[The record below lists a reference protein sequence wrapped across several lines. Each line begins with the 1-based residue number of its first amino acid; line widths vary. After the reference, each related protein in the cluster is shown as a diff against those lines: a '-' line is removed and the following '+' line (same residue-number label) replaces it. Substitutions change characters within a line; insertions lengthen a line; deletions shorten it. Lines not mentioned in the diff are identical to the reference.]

1 MLDLIKTGSFIAEM
15 RKEKGLTQ
23 KQLADQVGVSDKAVS
38 RWETGKGLPD
48 TSIMPEL
55 CKALDINVNELL
67 SGERLNAEAYSGK
80 AEEIMVSLVKDVQEN
95 KNDKKS
101 VVLGLALGFVLLMLG
116 LIGIV
121 TVSGSEVV
129 YFLDIPSVVFVL
141 AIQLIV
147 LGAGGQMKSF
157 MEAFKLI
164 LGKKIEIED
173 DDIALEAAKCEFA
186 MKYAQRGAILGGI
199 LSSIMG
205 FVSVLAI
212 VWSQSPDTIGPNM
225 AVAVLS
231 LFYGVLF
238 VLILMP
244 IQGRLHRMQ

>member
-1 MLDLIKTGSFIAEM
+1 MLDLIKTGSFISEM
-15 RKEKGLTQ
+15 RKDKGLTQ
-23 KQLADQVGVSDKAVS
+23 KELADQVGVSDKAVS

-55 CKALDINVNELL
+55 CKVLDINVNELL
-67 SGERLNAEAYSGK
+67 SGERLNAEAYGGK
-80 AEEIMVSLVKDVQEN
+80 AEEMMVSLVKDVQEN
-95 KNDKKS
+95 RNDKKS
-101 VVLGLALGFVLLMLG
+101 AVLGLVLGLALLIIG
-116 LIGIV
+116 LAGIV
-121 TVSGSEVV
+121 TVNGSRVV

-157 MEAFKLI
+157 LGAFKLFF
-164 LGKKIEIED
+164 GKKKEIVD
-173 DDIALEAAKCEFA
+173 DVAVLAAECEFA
-186 MKYAQRGAILGGI
+186 VKYAQKGAILGGI

-205 FVSVLAI
+205 FVAVLAI
-212 VWSQSPDTIGPNM
+212 VWSESPDTIGPNM

-244 IQGRLHRMQ
+244 IQGRLHKMQ

>member
-1 MLDLIKTGSFIAEM
+1 MLDLIKTGSFISEM

-121 TVSGSEVV
+121 TVSGSRVV

-157 MEAFKLI
+157 MGAFKLI
-164 LGKKIEIED
+164 FGKKAEIED
-173 DDIALEAAKCEFA
+173 DVAVVAAECEFA
-186 MKYAQRGAILGGI
+186 VKYAQRGAILGGI

-205 FVSVLAI
+205 FVAVLAI
-212 VWSQSPDTIGPNM
+212 VWSESPDTIGPNM

>member
-1 MLDLIKTGSFIAEM
+1 MLDLIKTGSFISEM

-121 TVSGSEVV
+121 TVSGSRVV

-157 MEAFKLI
+157 LGAFKLI
-164 LGKKIEIED
+164 FGKKAEIED
-173 DDIALEAAKCEFA
+173 DVAVVAAECEFA
-186 MKYAQRGAILGGI
+186 VKYAQRGAILGGI

-205 FVSVLAI
+205 FVAVLAI
-212 VWSQSPDTIGPNM
+212 VWSESPDTIGPNM

-244 IQGRLHRMQ
+244 IQGRLHKMQ

>member
-1 MLDLIKTGSFIAEM
+1 MLDLIKTGSFISEM
-15 RKEKGLTQ
+15 RKDKGLTQ

-55 CKALDINVNELL
+55 CNALNININELL
-67 SGERLNAEAYSGK
+67 SGERLDVEAYSGK

-95 KNDKKS
+95 KNDRKA
-101 VVLGLALGFVLLMLG
+101 VVLGLLLGFVLLMLG
-116 LIGIV
+116 LVGIV
-121 TVSGSEVV
+121 TVSGSRVV

-157 MEAFKLI
+157 LGAFKLI
-164 LGKKIEIED
+164 FGKKAEIED
-173 DDIALEAAKCEFA
+173 DVAVVAVECEFA
-186 MKYAQRGAILGGI
+186 VKYAQRGAILGGI

-205 FVSVLAI
+205 FVAVLVI
-212 VWSQSPDTIGPNM
+212 VWSESPDTIGPNM

-238 VLILMP
+238 VLVLMP
-244 IQGRLHRMQ
+244 IQGRLHKMH

>member
-1 MLDLIKTGSFIAEM
+1 MLDLIKTGSFISEM
-15 RKEKGLTQ
+15 RKDKGLTQ

-55 CKALDINVNELL
+55 CNALNININELL
-67 SGERLNAEAYSGK
+67 SGERLDVEAYSGK

-95 KNDKKS
+95 KNDRKA
-101 VVLGLALGFVLLMLG
+101 VVLGLLLGFVLLMLG
-116 LIGIV
+116 LVGIV
-121 TVSGSEVV
+121 TVSGSRVV

-157 MEAFKLI
+157 LGAFKLI
-164 LGKKIEIED
+164 FGKKAEIED
-173 DDIALEAAKCEFA
+173 DVAVVAAECEFA
-186 MKYAQRGAILGGI
+186 VKYAQRGAILGGI

-205 FVSVLAI
+205 FVAVLVI
-212 VWSQSPDTIGPNM
+212 VWSESPDTIGPNM

-238 VLILMP
+238 VLVLMP
-244 IQGRLHRMQ
+244 IQGRLRKMY

>member
-1 MLDLIKTGSFIAEM
+1 MLDLIKTGSFISEM
-15 RKEKGLTQ
+15 RKDKGLTQ

-55 CKALDINVNELL
+55 CNALNININELL
-67 SGERLNAEAYSGK
+67 SGERLDVEAYSGK

-95 KNDKKS
+95 KNDRKA
-101 VVLGLALGFVLLMLG
+101 VVLGLLLGFVLLMLG
-116 LIGIV
+116 LVGIV
-121 TVSGSEVV
+121 TVSGCRVV

-141 AIQLIV
+141 GIQLIV

-157 MEAFKLI
+157 MRAFKLI
-164 LGKKIEIED
+164 FGKKIELED
-173 DDIALEAAKCEFA
+173 DVAMVAAECEFA
-186 MKYAQRGAILGGI
+186 VKYAQRGAILGGI

-205 FVSVLAI
+205 FVAVLVI
-212 VWSQSPDTIGPNM
+212 VWSESPDTIGPNM

-238 VLILMP
+238 VLVMMP
-244 IQGRLHRMQ
+244 IQGRLRKMY

>member
-1 MLDLIKTGSFIAEM
+1 MLDLIKTGSFISEM

-121 TVSGSEVV
+121 TVSGSRVV
-129 YFLDIPSVVFVL
+129 YFFDIPSVVFVL

-157 MEAFKLI
+157 LGAFKLI
-164 LGKKIEIED
+164 FGKKAERED
-173 DDIALEAAKCEFA
+173 DVAVVAAECEFA
-186 MKYAQRGAILGGI
+186 VKYAQRGAILGGI

-205 FVSVLAI
+205 FVAVLAI

>member
-1 MLDLIKTGSFIAEM
+1 MLDLIKTGSFISEM

-95 KNDKKS
+95 KKDRKA
-101 VVLGLALGFVLLMLG
+101 VVLGLILGFVLLMLG
-116 LIGIV
+116 LVGIV
-121 TVSGSEVV
+121 TVSGCEVV
-129 YFLDIPSVVFVL
+129 YFLDIPSAVFVL

-164 LGKKIEIED
+164 FGKKIEIED
-173 DDIALEAAKCEFA
+173 DIAVEAAKCEFA

-212 VWSQSPDTIGPNM
+212 VWNQSPDTIGPNM

-238 VLILMP
+238 ALMLMP
-244 IQGRLHRMQ
+244 IQSRLHNMK

>member
-1 MLDLIKTGSFIAEM
+1 MLDLIKTGSFISEM

-67 SGERLNAEAYSGK
+67 SGERLNAEAYSGR

-95 KNDKKS
+95 KKDRKA
-101 VVLGLALGFVLLMLG
+101 VVLGLILGFVLLMLG
-116 LIGIV
+116 LVAIV
-121 TVSGSEVV
+121 TVSGCRVV

-157 MEAFKLI
+157 VEAFKLI
-164 LGKKIEIED
+164 FGKKIEIE
-173 DDIALEAAKCEFA
+173 DDIALEAAKCEYA

-238 VLILMP
+238 VLMLMP

>member
-1 MLDLIKTGSFIAEM
+1 MLDLIKTGSFISEM

-95 KNDKKS
+95 KKDRKAA
-101 VVLGLALGFVLLMLG
+101 VLGLILGFVLLMLG
-116 LIGIV
+116 LFGIV
-121 TVSGSEVV
+121 TVSGSRVV

-164 LGKKIEIED
+164 FGKKIEIED
-173 DDIALEAAKCEFA
+173 DIAVKAAKCEFA
-186 MKYAQRGAILGGI
+186 MKYAQRGAIQGGI

-244 IQGRLHRMQ
+244 IQGRLHKMQ

>member
-38 RWETGKGLPD
+38 RWEIGKGLPD

-80 AEEIMVSLVKDVQEN
+80 AEEIMVSLVKDVQDN
-95 KNDKKS
+95 KNDRKS
-101 VVLGLALGFVLLMLG
+101 VILGLVLGFVLLMLG
-116 LIGIV
+116 LVAIV
-121 TVSGSEVV
+121 TVSGCRVV
-129 YFLDIPSVVFVL
+129 YFLDISSAVFVL

-164 LGKKIEIED
+164 FVKKIEIED
-173 DDIALEAAKCEFA
+173 DIAVEAAECEFA
-186 MKYAQRGAILGGI
+186 VKYAQRGAILGGI

-212 VWSQSPDTIGPNM
+212 VWSQSPDTIGPSM

>member
-1 MLDLIKTGSFIAEM
+1 MLDLIKTGSFISEM

-95 KNDKKS
+95 KKDRKA
-101 VVLGLALGFVLLMLG
+101 VVLGLILGFVLLMLG
-116 LIGIV
+116 LFGIV
-121 TVSGSEVV
+121 TVSGSRVV

-157 MEAFKLI
+157 LGAFKLI
-164 LGKKIEIED
+164 FGKKAEIED
-173 DDIALEAAKCEFA
+173 GCCSESRKMRICCKIRPE
-186 MKYAQRGAILGGI
+186 RGNLWRNTFQHNGI
-199 LSSIMG
+199 CSSACY
-205 FVSVLAI
+205 SVE
-212 VWSQSPDTIGPNM
+212 
-225 AVAVLS
+225 
-231 LFYGVLF
+231 
-238 VLILMP
+238 
-244 IQGRLHRMQ
+244 

>member
-1 MLDLIKTGSFIAEM
+1 MLDLIKTGSFISEM
-15 RKEKGLTQ
+15 RKDKGLTQ

-55 CKALDINVNELL
+55 CNALNININELL
-67 SGERLNAEAYSGK
+67 SGERLDVEAYSGK

-95 KNDKKS
+95 KKDRKA
-101 VVLGLALGFVLLMLG
+101 VVLGLILGFVLLMLG
-116 LIGIV
+116 LFGIV
-121 TVSGSEVV
+121 TVSGSRVV

-157 MEAFKLI
+157 LGAFKLI
-164 LGKKIEIED
+164 FGKKAEIED
-173 DDIALEAAKCEFA
+173 DVAVVAAECEFA
-186 MKYAQRGAILGGI
+186 VKYAQRGAILGGI

-205 FVSVLAI
+205 FVAVLAI
-212 VWSQSPDTIGPNM
+212 VWSESPDTIGPNM

-244 IQGRLHRMQ
+244 IQGRLHKMQ

>member
-1 MLDLIKTGSFIAEM
+1 MLDLIKTGSFISEM

-95 KNDKKS
+95 KKDRKA
-101 VVLGLALGFVLLMLG
+101 VVLGLILGFVLLMLG
-116 LIGIV
+116 LVGIV
-121 TVSGSEVV
+121 TVSGSRVV

-157 MEAFKLI
+157 LGAFKLI
-164 LGKKIEIED
+164 FGKKAEIED
-173 DDIALEAAKCEFA
+173 DVAVVAAECEFA
-186 MKYAQRGAILGGI
+186 VKYAQRGAILGGI

-205 FVSVLAI
+205 FVAVLAI
-212 VWSQSPDTIGPNM
+212 VWSESPDTIGPNM

-244 IQGRLHRMQ
+244 IQGRLHKMQ

>member
-1 MLDLIKTGSFIAEM
+1 MLDLIKTGSFISEM
-15 RKEKGLTQ
+15 RKDKGLTQ

-95 KNDKKS
+95 KKDRKA
-101 VVLGLALGFVLLMLG
+101 VVLGLILGFVLLMLG
-116 LIGIV
+116 LFGIV
-121 TVSGSEVV
+121 TVSGSRVV

-157 MEAFKLI
+157 LGAFKLI
-164 LGKKIEIED
+164 FGKKAEIED
-173 DDIALEAAKCEFA
+173 DVAVVAAECEFA
-186 MKYAQRGAILGGI
+186 VKYAQRGAILGGI

-244 IQGRLHRMQ
+244 IQGRLHKMQ

>member
-1 MLDLIKTGSFIAEM
+1 MLDLIKTGSFISEM

-80 AEEIMVSLVKDVQEN
+80 AEEIMVSLVKDVQDN
-95 KNDKKS
+95 KNDRKS

-121 TVSGSEVV
+121 TVSGSSVV

-157 MEAFKLI
+157 LGAFKLI
-164 LGKKIEIED
+164 FGKKAEIED
-173 DDIALEAAKCEFA
+173 DVAVVAAECEFA

-205 FVSVLAI
+205 FVAVLVI
-212 VWSQSPDTIGPNM
+212 VWSDSPDTIGPNM

-244 IQGRLHRMQ
+244 IQGRLHKMQ

>member
-1 MLDLIKTGSFIAEM
+1 MLDLIKTGSFISEM

-80 AEEIMVSLVKDVQEN
+80 AEEIMVSLVKDVQDN
-95 KNDKKS
+95 KNDRKS
-101 VVLGLALGFVLLMLG
+101 VILGLVLGFVLLMLG
-116 LIGIV
+116 LVAIV
-121 TVSGSEVV
+121 TVSGCRVV
-129 YFLDIPSVVFVL
+129 YFLDIPSAVFVL

-157 MEAFKLI
+157 LGAFKLI
-164 LGKKIEIED
+164 FGKKAEIED
-173 DDIALEAAKCEFA
+173 DVAVKAAKCEFA
-186 MKYAQRGAILGGI
+186 VKYAQRGAILGGI

-205 FVSVLAI
+205 FVAVLVI
-212 VWSQSPDTIGPNM
+212 VWSDSPDTIGPNM

-244 IQGRLHRMQ
+244 IQGRLHKMQ

>member
-1 MLDLIKTGSFIAEM
+1 MLDLIKTGSFISEM

-121 TVSGSEVV
+121 TVSGSRVV

-157 MEAFKLI
+157 LGAFKLI
-164 LGKKIEIED
+164 FGKKVEIED
-173 DDIALEAAKCEFA
+173 DVAVKAAKCEFA
-186 MKYAQRGAILGGI
+186 VKYAQRGAILGGI

-205 FVSVLAI
+205 FVAVLVI
-212 VWSQSPDTIGPNM
+212 VWSESPDTIGPNM

-231 LFYGVLF
+231 LFYGALF
-238 VLILMP
+238 ALLLMP
-244 IQGRLHRMQ
+244 IQGRLHKMQ

>member
-1 MLDLIKTGSFIAEM
+1 MLDLIKTGSFISEM

-80 AEEIMVSLVKDVQEN
+80 AEEIMVSLVKDVQDN
-95 KNDKKS
+95 KNDRKS
-101 VVLGLALGFVLLMLG
+101 VILGLVLGFVLLMLG
-116 LIGIV
+116 LVAIV
-121 TVSGSEVV
+121 TVSGCEVV
-129 YFLDIPSVVFVL
+129 YFLDIPSAVFVL

-164 LGKKIEIED
+164 FGKKIEI
-173 DDIALEAAKCEFA
+173 K
-186 MKYAQRGAILGGI
+186 K
-199 LSSIMG
+199 
-205 FVSVLAI
+205 
-212 VWSQSPDTIGPNM
+212 QSKKLNVIDKAYYI
-225 AVAVLS
+225 
-231 LFYGVLF
+231 
-238 VLILMP
+238 
-244 IQGRLHRMQ
+244 

>member
-1 MLDLIKTGSFIAEM
+1 MLDLIKTGSFISEM
-15 RKEKGLTQ
+15 RKDKGLTQ
-23 KQLADQVGVSDKAVS
+23 KELADQVGVSDKTVS

-55 CKALDINVNELL
+55 CKVLDINVNELL

-80 AEEIMVSLVKDVQEN
+80 AEEMMVSLVKDVQEN
-95 KNDKKS
+95 RNDKKS
-101 VVLGLALGFVLLMLG
+101 AVLGLVLGLALLIIG
-116 LIGIV
+116 LAGIV
-121 TVSGSEVV
+121 TVNGSRVV

-157 MEAFKLI
+157 LGAFKLFF
-164 LGKKIEIED
+164 GKKKEIVD
-173 DDIALEAAKCEFA
+173 DVAVLAAECEFA
-186 MKYAQRGAILGGI
+186 VKYAQKGAILGGI

-205 FVSVLAI
+205 FVAVLAI
-212 VWSQSPDTIGPNM
+212 VWSESPDTIGPNM

-244 IQGRLHRMQ
+244 IQGRLHKMQ